1 MFNINDIKN
10 GMTFLFEGNIYQV
23 IEFLHVKPGKGAAF
37 LKTKL
42 RNLRTG
48 ATVEKTFNTSIKLET
63 PCEFI
68 NITPVNPL
76 ISKCQ
81 IKVCYVGDTPNRNGS
96 IITKEVA
103 RQMANSLPGSPIVGY
118 YNDVIGDFEEHNRVI
133 DISNGQFKIKDT
145 TKPYGFVDLGAR
157 AWFQKFNDDGV
168 EHEYLMTEGYIWTGQ
183 YPECQRIID
192 QGNNQSMELDEK
204 TLNAT
209 WTKDDNGKPKFFI
222 INEAIISKLCILGEE
237 CEPCFEGSQITK
249 FSLTFDED
257 FKQKLFSMMND
268 LKELIKEGGTKVFS
282 RYAVEIGD
290 NLWNSLWNYTLKKY
304 PDADNT
310 YSSVYA
316 IEGVYEEDSQKFAV
330 LQNRADNKYY
340 RLNFSL
346 NETDGFVPADALIEV
361 TESYI
366 PAAEPQF
373 SLEAVKTYETEYAS
387 KKKAEEEDKNNKD
400 NKSNS
405 DNKSEGKDNN
415 SDNPEDGKDKKP
427 IGKKD
432 DLDGKGNNSD
442 DDGNK
447 DDEDKE
453 KKKKYSLED
462 VTEYQELKTEYEEL
476 KSKYAALET
485 EKNSL
490 IEEIEPLRKFKL
502 ASEKKDK
509 EAMIAQFYMLSDD
522 DKKDVI
528 DNIDKYSVDD
538 IEAKLSVIC
547 VRNKVSFDLDE
558 NKETK
563 PTTYNLNNGEDDDES
578 IPAWVKAALKYEN
591 AR

>member
-1 MFNINDIKN
+1 MK
-10 GMTFLFEGNIYQV
+10 
-23 IEFLHVKPGKGAAF
+23 H
-37 LKTKL
+37 
-42 RNLRTG
+42 
-48 ATVEKTFNTSIKLET
+48 TSIKLET

-118 YNDVIGDFEEHNRVI
+118 YNDAIGDFEEHNRVI

-204 TLNAT
+204 TLDAT

-290 NLWNSLWNYTLKKY
+290 NLWNSLWNYILEKY
-304 PDADNT
+304 PDADNA
-310 YSSVYA
+310 YSSVYT
-316 IEGVYEEDSQKFAV
+316 IEGVCEEDSQKFAV

-447 DDEDKE
+447 DDEDKK

>member
-1 MFNINDIKN
+1 MK
-10 GMTFLFEGNIYQV
+10 
-23 IEFLHVKPGKGAAF
+23 H
-37 LKTKL
+37 
-42 RNLRTG
+42 
-48 ATVEKTFNTSIKLET
+48 TSIKLET

-96 IITKEVA
+96 VITKEVA

-118 YNDVIGDFEEHNRVI
+118 YNDATGDFEEHNRVI
-133 DISNGQFKIKDT
+133 DISNGQFKIQDT

-222 INEAIISKLCILGEE
+222 INEAIISKLCVLGEE

-290 NLWNSLWNYTLKKY
+290 NLWNSLWNYTLEKY
-304 PDADNT
+304 PDANNV

-316 IEGVYEEDSQKFAV
+316 IEGVCEENSQKFAV
-330 LQNRADNKYY
+330 LQNRTNNKYY

-361 TESYI
+361 TESYT

-415 SDNPEDGKDKKP
+415 SDDSEDGKDEKP
-427 IGKKD
+427 TDKKD
-432 DLDGKGNNSD
+432 NSDSKDNNPD

-447 DDEDKE
+447 DDEDKK

-462 VTEYQELKTEYEEL
+462 ITEYQELKAEYEEL

-490 IEEIEPLRKFKL
+490 TEEIEPLREFKL

-558 NKETK
+558 DKETK
-563 PTTYNLNNGEDDDES
+563 PTTYNLNNSEDDDES

>member
-1 MFNINDIKN
+1 MK
-10 GMTFLFEGNIYQV
+10 
-23 IEFLHVKPGKGAAF
+23 H
-37 LKTKL
+37 
-42 RNLRTG
+42 
-48 ATVEKTFNTSIKLET
+48 TSIKLET

-96 IITKEVA
+96 VITKEVA

-118 YNDVIGDFEEHNRVI
+118 YNDAIGDFEEHNRVI

-290 NLWNSLWNYTLKKY
+290 NLWNSLWNYILEKY

-316 IEGVYEEDSQKFAV
+316 IEGVCEEDSQKFAV

-447 DDEDKE
+447 DDEDKK

-462 VTEYQELKTEYEEL
+462 VTEYQELKIEYEEL

>member
-1 MFNINDIKN
+1 MK
-10 GMTFLFEGNIYQV
+10 
-23 IEFLHVKPGKGAAF
+23 H
-37 LKTKL
+37 
-42 RNLRTG
+42 
-48 ATVEKTFNTSIKLET
+48 TSIKLET

-96 IITKEVA
+96 VITKEVA

-118 YNDVIGDFEEHNRVI
+118 YNDATGDFEEHNRVI
-133 DISNGQFKIKDT
+133 DISNGQFKIQDT

-183 YPECQRIID
+183 YPECQRVID

-290 NLWNSLWNYTLKKY
+290 NLWNSLWNYTLEKY

-316 IEGVYEEDSQKFAV
+316 IEGVYEENSQKFAV

-405 DNKSEGKDNN
+405 DNKSEGKDND

-447 DDEDKE
+447 DDEDKK

>member
-1 MFNINDIKN
+1 MK
-10 GMTFLFEGNIYQV
+10 
-23 IEFLHVKPGKGAAF
+23 H
-37 LKTKL
+37 
-42 RNLRTG
+42 
-48 ATVEKTFNTSIKLET
+48 TSIKLET

-118 YNDVIGDFEEHNRVI
+118 YNDAIGDFEEHNRVI

-290 NLWNSLWNYTLKKY
+290 NLWNSLWNYTLEKY

-405 DNKSEGKDNN
+405 DNKSEGKDND

-447 DDEDKE
+447 DDEDKK

-558 NKETK
+558 KNKETK

>member
-1 MFNINDIKN
+1 MK
-10 GMTFLFEGNIYQV
+10 
-23 IEFLHVKPGKGAAF
+23 H
-37 LKTKL
+37 
-42 RNLRTG
+42 
-48 ATVEKTFNTSIKLET
+48 TSIKLET

-118 YNDVIGDFEEHNRVI
+118 YNDATGDFEEHNRVI
-133 DISNGQFKIKDT
+133 DISNGQFKIQDT

-290 NLWNSLWNYTLKKY
+290 NLWNSLWNYTLEKY
-304 PDADNT
+304 PDADNI
-310 YSSVYA
+310 YRSVYA
-316 IEGVYEEDSQKFAV
+316 IEGVCEEDSQKFAV

-415 SDNPEDGKDKKP
+415 SDNPEDGKDQKP

-447 DDEDKE
+447 DDEDKK

>member
-1 MFNINDIKN
+1 MK
-10 GMTFLFEGNIYQV
+10 
-23 IEFLHVKPGKGAAF
+23 H
-37 LKTKL
+37 
-42 RNLRTG
+42 
-48 ATVEKTFNTSIKLET
+48 TSIKLET

-118 YNDVIGDFEEHNRVI
+118 YNDAIGDFEEHNRVI

-290 NLWNSLWNYTLKKY
+290 NLWNSLWNYILEKY

-316 IEGVYEEDSQKFAV
+316 IEGVCEEDSQKFAV
-330 LQNRADNKYY
+330 LQNRTDNKYY

-447 DDEDKE
+447 DDEDKK

>member
-1 MFNINDIKN
+1 MK
-10 GMTFLFEGNIYQV
+10 
-23 IEFLHVKPGKGAAF
+23 H
-37 LKTKL
+37 
-42 RNLRTG
+42 
-48 ATVEKTFNTSIKLET
+48 TSIKLET

-118 YNDVIGDFEEHNRVI
+118 YNDATGDFEEHNRVI
-133 DISNGQFKIKDT
+133 DISNGQFKIQDT

-290 NLWNSLWNYTLKKY
+290 NLWNSLWNYILEKY

-316 IEGVYEEDSQKFAV
+316 IEGVCEEDSQKFAV

-405 DNKSEGKDNN
+405 DNKSEGKD
-415 SDNPEDGKDKKP
+415 SDSDDSEDGKDKKP

-447 DDEDKE
+447 DDEDKK

>member
-1 MFNINDIKN
+1 MK
-10 GMTFLFEGNIYQV
+10 
-23 IEFLHVKPGKGAAF
+23 H
-37 LKTKL
+37 
-42 RNLRTG
+42 
-48 ATVEKTFNTSIKLET
+48 TSIKLET

-118 YNDVIGDFEEHNRVI
+118 YNDATGDFEEHNRVI
-133 DISNGQFKIKDT
+133 DISNGQFKIQDT

-290 NLWNSLWNYTLKKY
+290 NLWNSLWNYTLEKY

-316 IEGVYEEDSQKFAV
+316 IEGVCEEDSQKFAV

-415 SDNPEDGKDKKP
+415 SDNSEDGKDKKP
-427 IGKKD
+427 IDKKD

-447 DDEDKE
+447 DDEDKK

>member
-1 MFNINDIKN
+1 MK
-10 GMTFLFEGNIYQV
+10 
-23 IEFLHVKPGKGAAF
+23 H
-37 LKTKL
+37 
-42 RNLRTG
+42 
-48 ATVEKTFNTSIKLET
+48 TSIKLET

-118 YNDVIGDFEEHNRVI
+118 YNDATGDFEEHNRVI
-133 DISNGQFKIKDT
+133 DISNGQFKIQDT

-183 YPECQRIID
+183 YPECQRIIE

-290 NLWNSLWNYTLKKY
+290 NLWNSLWNYTLEKY
-304 PDADNT
+304 PDADNI
-310 YSSVYA
+310 YRSVYA
-316 IEGVYEEDSQKFAV
+316 IEGVCEEDSQKFAV

-415 SDNPEDGKDKKP
+415 SDNSEDGKDKKP
-427 IGKKD
+427 IDKKD

-447 DDEDKE
+447 DDEDKK

-462 VTEYQELKTEYEEL
+462 VTEYQELKIEYEEL

>member
-1 MFNINDIKN
+1 MK
-10 GMTFLFEGNIYQV
+10 
-23 IEFLHVKPGKGAAF
+23 H
-37 LKTKL
+37 
-42 RNLRTG
+42 
-48 ATVEKTFNTSIKLET
+48 TSIKLET

-68 NITPVNPL
+68 NITPINPL

-81 IKVCYVGDTPNRNGS
+81 IKVCYVGDTPNRNVS

-118 YNDVIGDFEEHNRVI
+118 YNDAIGDFEEHNRVI

-290 NLWNSLWNYTLKKY
+290 NLWNSLWNYILEKY

-316 IEGVYEEDSQKFAV
+316 IGGVYEEDSQKFAV
-330 LQNRADNKYY
+330 LQNRTDNKYY

-405 DNKSEGKDNN
+405 DNKSEGKDND

-447 DDEDKE
+447 DDEDKK

-509 EAMIAQFYMLSDD
+509 EAMIAKFYMLSDD